1 MKLTQKVTLDCFRF
15 LFQGAGNVRY
25 HQKPLL
31 SSIPYEVAFG
41 LSVSGKECVNET
53 ATDSTVLEPTT
64 ALPSEMRPHYDPH
77 SITSALT

>member
-53 ATDSTVLEPTT
+53 ATVLEPTT
-64 ALPSEMRPHYDPH
+64 ARPSGMSPHYDPH